1 MLKYQNLRFFNGES
15 GELDFYYDETN
26 QYWSGNIYLP
36 RVASGLYE
44 TCNLYIF
51 EEVITS
57 TGHIDY
63 IRPISENAATTT
75 LRFEF
80 IDDETSSDAIF
91 VYDMVKDAQGNYEIS
106 IPSYVDDQ
114 MQSST
119 ESNGI
124 TTYTE
129 SNSSDGSVTKNIDYK
144 TVSGIYDKNAIHCNI
159 AINSISEDIHV
170 RVLNIYEVQNGVQTA
185 PVAAIRFY
193 GETVAD
199 DERLTVLLGNMG
211 LSIPEE
217 DMMIFNDTDVNE
229 LGVDWQIINNKKKEL
244 LLENAN
250 IQPYIGT
257 YKAILNAIKFYGYN
271 DITLKEYWLN
281 INEQS
286 PYFGKLMAV
295 AVPNQTQEGFLIEKS
310 NRFQLSL
317 IHI

>member
-170 RVLNIYEVQNGVQTA
+170 LTFFIKKQYITHWNVVCRSKRRSQHDAFSRLFIFIQNRD
-185 PVAAIRFY
+185 INFSRF
-193 GETVAD
+193 
-199 DERLTVLLGNMG
+199 L
-211 LSIPEE
+211 
-217 DMMIFNDTDVNE
+217 
-229 LGVDWQIINNKKKEL
+229 
-244 LLENAN
+244 
-250 IQPYIGT
+250 
-257 YKAILNAIKFYGYN
+257 
-271 DITLKEYWLN
+271 
-281 INEQS
+281 
-286 PYFGKLMAV
+286 
-295 AVPNQTQEGFLIEKS
+295 
-310 NRFQLSL
+310 
-317 IHI
+317 